1 MVRDAD
7 ADPAPSSRDRAYEAL
22 KRRAA
27 DFRFRPNERVSD
39 VALGRDLGMSRV
51 PIREALNRLAS
62 EGLIDAAP
70 GGGYMGRRLD
80 TEELCGLYEVRGD
93 LEAGVLRAIPHLP
106 QAEALAELEAETRAI
121 LDELPDID
129 IESLVDRDEA
139 FHQRL
144 AGLAGNRERRVLLA
158 GIDARVR
165 FARRLNLE
173 DPARARAAF
182 EEHLDI
188 LTALRAD
195 DREGAVRTMQQHLR
209 LSTQEAL
216 ATVHR
221 GIVRIFGG
229 AAT

>member
-1 MVRDAD
+1 M
-7 ADPAPSSRDRAYEAL
+7 
-22 KRRAA
+22 
-27 DFRFRPNERVSD
+27 
-39 VALGRDLGMSRV
+39 ALGRDLGMSRV

-93 LEAGVLRAIPHLP
+93 LEAGALRAIPHLP